1 MPPVRNE
8 TPMAAALAAQ
18 GLDWIVPE
26 WPAPSRV
33 HALSTTRNGAAGHAI
48 DFAASA
54 SRVASGRE
62 LLRNFVPDD
71 PVWLRQVHGAAIADL
86 DEAYGGFAADGSVTR
101 TPGTVCAV
109 LTADC
114 LPVLLA
120 DRDARVVAA
129 AHAGWRGL
137 AAGVLEA
144 AVAKLRI
151 DPASVLAWLGPA
163 IRAAP
168 VRSRERGRRRLLRSG
183 SWRGRVLRAQYK
195 SEHEHEHE
203 NERRHEMA
211 RRSLRAGETKASAR
225 RRKRGL
231 WGRALHTERKRM
243 LPFVSARWS
252 PSEWTHG
259 DDDLAR
265 IAMSMR
271 PSTRNAALRRA
282 ARQGSLV

>member
-1 MPPVRNE
+1 MPPVKNE

-33 HALSTTRNGAAGHAI
+33 HALSTTRNGAAGRAI

-62 LLRNFVPDD
+62 LLRNFVPDE

-120 DRDARVVAA
+120 DRESRVVAA

-137 AAGVLEA
+137 AAGVIEA

-163 IRAAP
+163 IGPRAFE
-168 VRSRERGRRRLLRSG
+168 VG
-183 SWRGRVLRAQYK
+183 SEVVAAFCNPDPGAAECFVASTKMSPDMSPDIGTDMKWHADLYAL
-195 SEHEHEHE
+195 
-203 NERRHEMA
+203 A
-211 RRSLRAGETKASAR
+211 RRKLARAG
-225 RRKRGL
+225 
-231 WGRALHTERKRM
+231 
-243 LPFVSARWS
+243 VSAIYGGGRCTL
-252 PSEWTHG
+252 SESECFH
-259 DDDLAR
+259 
-265 IAMSMR
+265 SY
-271 PSTRNAALRRA
+271 RRDGVQA
-282 ARQGSLV
+282 SGRMATMIWLGSQ